1 LSALFKKYDG
11 NTFTEEIVKGK
22 DGVDKVLKK
31 KYKITKL
38 PAYLVLHMKR
48 FSKNAFFTEKNPTIV
63 NFPIKQM
70 DLTEHVHDTNK
81 KYIYDLVGNVIHDG
95 KAGTGSYRVQTI
107 HEPT

>member
-70 DLTEHVHDTNK
+70 DLT
-81 KYIYDLVGNVIHDG
+81 
-95 KAGTGSYRVQTI
+95 
-107 HEPT
+107 PCP